1 MIVGVKI
8 FLLLCTGRDTGSE
21 GKVLVKCG
29 GCVTGMRRRKRSRAR
44 VEPFIRFPNAVD
56 DILFYLQFTKN

>member
-21 GKVLVKCG
+21 GKGLVKCG
-29 GCVTGMRRRKRSRAR
+29 GVCHGDEKEKEVEGPSRT
-44 VEPFIRFPNAVD
+44 FYTFPECSR
-56 DILFYLQFTKN
+56 